1 MAESQRMTT
10 AEVVAKTM
18 MTEHADFVREAVAMV
33 AAELM
38 EAEISAEIGAARGE
52 VSPERQT
59 HRNGYRPRLWETRVG
74 ELELAV
80 PRKRDGSS
88 YFPSFLEPRRPCEQ
102 AIVACV
108 MEAYVNGV
116 STRKVDRLVE
126 QLGIHGMSKDRVS
139 SICLELDECVE
150 GFRNR
155 PLEGEFPY
163 LWLDAKQ
170 LKIRDRGHVRSKALV
185 VAYAVHESGVR
196 EVIGID
202 IGETESEAFWIE
214 FCRSLRSRG
223 LNGVRLAISD
233 QHQGLKTAI
242 ERTLSCP
249 WQRCTVHFVRNMQG
263 HCRRSERGL
272 VSAALREIFDAHDL
286 QAAKAR
292 LAEVT
297 ERFHEPLPKIAS
309 LLETAEEDLLAFYRF
324 PATHWPKLRSTNP
337 LERVN
342 REIGRRTDVV
352 GIFPNDAS
360 AIRLAGALLIEQ
372 NDEWLVNR
380 RYLSAESIALILN
393 NENDHEEREELAE
406 LKPGQPTDEQ
416 LHHSSRLDFEFG
428 HRAVCS
434 HSPAREPA
442 VATQTVSVKKRL
454 RVGTLLL
461 PTLAPPPLGVA
472 L

>member
-1 MAESQRMTT
+1 MAEGQSMTT
-10 AEVVAKTM
+10 AEVVAKRM
-18 MTEHADFVREAVAMV
+18 LDEHADFVRGAVAVV
-33 AAELM
+33 ASELM
-38 EAEISAEIGAARGE
+38 EAEISKEIGAGLGE
-52 VSPERQT
+52 ISAERVT

-74 ELELAV
+74 EIELAV

-139 SICLELDECVE
+139 GLCRELDERVDA
-150 GFRNR
+150 FRNR
-155 PLEGEFPY
+155 PLEGEYPY
-163 LWLDAKQ
+163 VWLDAKH

-185 VAYAVHESGVR
+185 VAYAVHETGRR

-202 IGETESEAFWIE
+202 IGETESEAFWLE
-214 FCRSLRSRG
+214 FLRGLRSRG
-223 LNGVRLAISD
+223 LAGVRLAVSD
-233 QHQGLKTAI
+233 QHQGLKKAI
-242 ERTLSCP
+242 ERVLTCP

-286 QAAKAR
+286 EAAKTR
-292 LAEVT
+292 LGEVL
-297 ERFHEPLPKIAS
+297 ERFRDPLPRIAE
-309 LLETAEEDLLAFYRF
+309 LLETAEEDLLAFYQS
-324 PATHWPKLRSTNP
+324 PHAHWPKLRSTNP

-360 AIRLAGALLIEQ
+360 ALRLAGALLIEQ

-380 RYLSAESIALILN
+380 RYLSAESITLILN
-393 NENDHEEREELAE
+393 HQNEHEVELE
-406 LKPGQPTDEQ
+406 
-416 LHHSSRLDFEFG
+416 
-428 HRAVCS
+428 
-434 HSPAREPA
+434 
-442 VATQTVSVKKRL
+442 
-454 RVGTLLL
+454 VGV
-461 PTLAPPPLGVA
+461 GVDPFW
-472 L
+472 LTSGV